1 MVDVTKLDF
10 TQRLGEVL
18 QRTLPKLGPDAREQ
32 LAAIIN
38 PESLAIIA
46 GVLLA
51 WLVSHAFGIG
61 EAVDIILGAIGVFSI
76 GMAVFSGLDEFYE
89 FATGT
94 YRARSEPE
102 LEAAAG
108 HLARA
113 IAILG
118 IEAVLALL
126 FKGRPKGGRMNVGP
140 EPPRTPGWRYRP
152 STDMN
157 ANLPRGVRG
166 RTNPWGDIK
175 ISNSA
180 TAMNRDIALLHEKV
194 HRFLTAKFYPL
205 RRFRIENRFGSYFNT
220 SLYRYFEEAMA
231 QTIALVGRVSFTRV
245 FEGIGFP
252 VKNGYVYLMRGGGYG
267 AAMKGRGLLPEI
279 AGLIGAGAVQ
289 GVAYELWFAPGE
301 TPPP

>member
-1 MVDVTKLDF
+1 MDATKLDF

-18 QRTLPKLGPDAREQ
+18 QRTQPKLGPGAREQ

-38 PESLAIIA
+38 PQALAIVA
-46 GVLLA
+46 AVLLG
-51 WLVSHAFGIG
+51 WLVSHAFGVG
-61 EAVDIILGAIGVFSI
+61 EAVDIILGVFGVFSI

-89 FATGT
+89 FASGT
-94 YRARSEPE
+94 YRARSEPD

-118 IEAVLALL
+118 IETVLALL
-126 FKGRPKGGRMNVGP
+126 FKGRPKGGRVNVGP
-140 EPPRTPGWRYRP
+140 EPPRTPGWRYKP
-152 STDMN
+152 ATDMY

-166 RTNPWGDIK
+166 RTNAWGDIK
-175 ISNSA
+175 ITNAA
-180 TAMNRDIALLHEKV
+180 TAMDRDVALLHEKV

-220 SLYRYFEEAMA
+220 SLYRYFEEALA
-231 QTIALVGRVSFTRV
+231 QTIAMVGRAGFMRV

-252 VKNGYVYLMRGGGYG
+252 VKNGYVYLLRGGGYG
-267 AAMKGRGLLPEI
+267 AVMKGRGLLPEA
-279 AGLIGAGAVQ
+279 AGLLAAGIVQ
-289 GVAYELWFAPGE
+289 GFAYELWFAPGE
-301 TPPP
+301 TPSP